1 MCPLLFGMLWYTI
14 NMNIID
20 KTFVV
25 TGAAS
30 GIGKALTI
38 GLLARGARVAAVDR
52 NAETLNALQ
61 DELQAGERLSLHPL
75 DITDREA
82 VYSLPEAVIAAHGAV
97 DGVINNA
104 GVIQPF
110 VKIADLDYESIERV
124 INVNFYGTV
133 NMIKALLPHFMQRP
147 EAHIVNVSSMGGFLP
162 VPGQSVYGASKA
174 AVKLLS
180 EGLYAELQ
188 GTNVGVTTVFP
199 GATNTNI
206 TANSGVD
213 TSRMAE
219 KAGDSSTPMLS
230 ADQAAA
236 IVING
241 IERNKP
247 LVYTGKDSL
256 MMNRLYRLSPVRAT
270 KLIASK
276 MKSLLE

>member
-1 MCPLLFGMLWYTI
+1 MNVPNKTI
-14 NMNIID
+14 I
-20 KTFVV
+20 V